1 MNPLQ
6 GFGILCDT
14 GGSPLGLENTEIS
27 KFQAIPPA
35 EFFDNLIQE
44 RLNYFL
50 DRNAFLSGLVGDAV
64 Y

>member
-6 GFGILCDT
+6 GLGILCDT
-14 GGSPLGLENTEIS
+14 GGSLLGLENTEVS

-35 EFFDNLIQE
+35 ELFDDLIQE

-50 DRNAFLSGLVGDAV
+50 DRNAFLSGTAA
-64 Y
+64 